1 MNNVSGKE
9 RKKEE
14 EEEEKEMWDVL
25 RPIYPR
31 KASVAG
37 ATIHPCFL
45 SSNNDSAN
53 E

>member
-1 MNNVSGKE
+1 MNNASGKE
-9 RKKEE
+9 RKEE
-14 EEEEKEMWDVL
+14 KKEEKEMWDVL

-31 KASVAG
+31 KGSVAG
-37 ATIHPCFL
+37 ATIRPCFL

>member
-1 MNNVSGKE
+1 MNNASGKE
-9 RKKEE
+9 RKGKKKEE
-14 EEEEKEMWDVL
+14 REMWDVL

-31 KASVAG
+31 RGSVAG
-37 ATIHPCFL
+37 ATIRPCFL